1 MPDSDAIESAV
12 RQRYAASARAAAA
25 CCSVA
30 ETYEQGAAGV
40 YGASRYA
47 AADIDG
53 LPAEAVA
60 ASIGCANPVAI
71 ADLCHGE
78 VVLDLGSGG
87 GIDVLLSA
95 RRVGPTGRAYGVD
108 MTDEMLDLARANQA
122 AAGVDNVEFL
132 RGHIESVPLPDA
144 SVDVIISN
152 CVINLASDKAIVF
165 AEAFRLLRPGGRLA
179 VADIAAEVEVDDT
192 MRADLTAWSECL
204 AGALTRDGYRS
215 VLQAAGFAAV
225 SLDDSH
231 TVADGFTSVIIRAEK
246 PTPRHVGEQ

>member
-1 MPDSDAIESAV
+1 MPDSEAIESAV

-30 ETYEQGAAGV
+30 ETYEQGSGGV
-40 YGASRYA
+40 YGASRYDV
-47 AADIDG
+47 ADIDG

-71 ADLCHGE
+71 ADLASGE

-152 CVINLASDKAIVF
+152 CVINLSSDKAAVF

-179 VADIAAEVEVDDT
+179 VADVAADVEVDDT
-192 MRADLTAWSECL
+192 MRADLRAWSDCL
-204 AGALTRDGYRS
+204 GGALTRGGYRS
-215 VLQAAGFAAV
+215 VLDAAGFATV

-231 TVADGFTSVIIRAEK
+231 TVAEGFTSVIIRAVK
-246 PTPRHVGEQ
+246 PASDQG